1 MQFDRNGCPII
12 NDEPIEDLAGLKD
25 VSDALDWLEGE

>member
-12 NDEPIEDLAGLKD
+12 NEPIEDLAGLKD